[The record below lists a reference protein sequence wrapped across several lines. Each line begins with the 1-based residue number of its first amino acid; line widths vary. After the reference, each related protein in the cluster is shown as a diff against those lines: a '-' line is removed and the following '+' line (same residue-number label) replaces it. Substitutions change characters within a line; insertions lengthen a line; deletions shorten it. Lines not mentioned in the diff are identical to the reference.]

1 MTVGVLL
8 ETISSREITEWIAF
22 CKLEQEG
29 EEDEPDGEAQLRN
42 ELLTMPAT
50 VNQKSKFEAIMKEK
64 NKR

>member
-29 EEDEPDGEAQLRN
+29 EEDEPDGEAKLRN